1 MIALTID
8 HAKELLERFA
18 AYESLADCTG
28 KKSGALVDIRTYGK
42 IVDCYQW
49 QSKDSI
55 GALVTE
61 FESATP
67 IVPGA
72 NEKTI
77 ALLQVGGLSTAGEL
91 NRARKCIRSKFS
103 TLMEMYHPFF
113 DEDVDEYRLTI
124 IVYQDGEKRKRHSGI
139 HSGYNHMIRKESR
152 VKKALINEFGR
163 VEELKPAITIPP
175 HEVGDIMQGHHLLW
189 RGAASSYTSVS
200 EVVDKLKQEVLRQK
214 DDYDVSGM
222 ILFVDVDKDFTTM
235 SEIDAVRDGLFAL
248 IGRDDAKICTIL
260 TQEESH
266 VKFLACRLFLIGNP
280 KCILGEVFLDF
291 DTFEILLYTSDD
303 EKRGHMT
310 IASYEDDELTI
321 SRYDWGDYERNRRG
335 QTDNHLYFDKENTA
349 RLREILKASR
359 PETLLR
365 TLKRRFARDT
375 FASDADTRIK
385 IFCDNAGI
393 EYDSRFFD

>member
-28 KKSGALVDIRTYGK
+28 RKSGEIVNIRTYGK
-42 IVDCYQW
+42 ITDCCQW
-49 QSKDSI
+49 QSRDSI
-55 GALVTE
+55 TALVNE
-61 FESATP
+61 FESATA

-77 ALLQVGGLSTAGEL
+77 ALLQVGGLSTVGEL

-189 RGAASSYTSVS
+189 HGAAISYSSAGDVL
-200 EVVDKLKQEVLRQK
+200 DKLKQEVLRQK

-222 ILFVDVDKDFTTM
+222 ILFVDIDRDFTTM
-235 SEIDAVRDGLFAL
+235 SEIEAVRDGLSSI
-248 IGRDDAKICTIL
+248 IGRKDAKVGLVVT
-260 TQEESH
+260 TERSH
-266 VKFLACRLFLIGNP
+266 IKFMACRLYLIGNP
-280 KCILGEVFLDF
+280 KCILGELFLDF
-291 DTFEILLYTSDD
+291 GTLEILLYTSDD
-303 EKRGHMT
+303 EKRGHMI

-321 SRYDWGDYERNRRG
+321 SRYDWGDYERNLRG
-335 QTDNHLYFDKENTA
+335 ETDNHLYFDKENTA
-349 RLREILKASR
+349 KMCDKLKVKR
-359 PETLLR
+359 PESLLR
-365 TLKRRFARDT
+365 TLKSHFAGDPY
-375 FASDADTRIK
+375 ASDADNRIK
-385 IFCDNAGI
+385 VFCDNADI
-393 EYDSRFFD
+393 QYDSRYYD